1 MPPFVSIVICTKNRQ
16 DALETYALPSVQKL
30 NDPNFEVV
38 VVDDASS
45 DGTQQF
51 LRDDQ
56 PGAIRLRVV
65 RNQRSRG
72 LCHARNV
79 GLSCCG
85 GEFIAFIDDD
95 CAVTPEWLNGLVS
108 AYNDDRI
115 AMHGVAICRFDHLF
129 SSDFDSILAL
139 NIPTMLMKP
148 I

>member
-65 RNQRSRG
+65 RNQR
-72 LCHARNV
+72 L
-79 GLSCCG
+79 
-85 GEFIAFIDDD
+85 
-95 CAVTPEWLNGLVS
+95 TPEWLNGCVS
-108 AYNDDRI
+108 AYSDYRI